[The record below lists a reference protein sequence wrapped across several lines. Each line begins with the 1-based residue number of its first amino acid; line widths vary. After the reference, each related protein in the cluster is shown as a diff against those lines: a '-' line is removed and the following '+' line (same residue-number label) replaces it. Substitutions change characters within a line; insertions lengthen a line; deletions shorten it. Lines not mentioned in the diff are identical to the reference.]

1 MTTYIWAWT
10 DGEGCYVNNADD
22 LSEILHEV
30 LEYYSSAY
38 DHFTIE
44 TEGREYRVCIVIDGN
59 LVEYEIYDAPSSV
72 AEFLEQQA
80 ALVDR
85 PDRFSICGK

>member
-30 LEYYSSAY
+30 LEYYSSEY
-38 DHFTIE
+38 DYFTIE
-44 TEGREYRVCIVIDGN
+44 TVDGEYWISIVTDGCLAEYKIDA
-59 LVEYEIYDAPSSV
+59 DPRDV

-80 ALVDR
+80 ALLDR
-85 PDRFSICGK
+85 PDRFNICII